1 MKKLAFLSLLVAM
14 TGAAHAADIKIAVI
28 DLQKAFADYYKT
40 KEADVM
46 LKERLTGLQKEMQDM
61 KNDYQK
67 MVEETT
73 KLRDDAQDKTL
84 SEQARKEKQQAFET
98 KVQDVRN
105 MERKLQEFQV
115 TRQKQFEDQSRRMR
129 QGIVEEI
136 TKVVNDIGAKEKY
149 NLILDKSGSTLN
161 GNPALLYTQDVKDL
175 TDDVVKLMN
184 ASKPAGGS
192 KPAISDLAPTK
203 KP

>member
-1 MKKLAFLSLLVAM
+1 MKKLTFLFVFAAM
-14 TGAAHAADIKIAVI
+14 AGMAGAAELKVAVI
-28 DLQKAFADYYKT
+28 DLQKTFAEYYKT

-105 MERKLQEFQV
+105 MERKLQEFQA

-149 NLILDKSGSTLN
+149 NLILDRSGSTLN
-161 GNPALLYTQDVKDL
+161 GTATLLFAQDVKDL

-184 ASKPAGGS
+184 ANKPAGGS
-192 KPAISDLAPTK
+192 KPAVDLPPTK